1 MAKMPRLRSREIPAA
16 LLPGMISSLVRT
28 AHKPGSDVHCLSD
41 AVNVFMQGPIFA
53 ELDPMKLLGP
63 SAFGSL
69 KFRAIASDGVAGDW
83 QPLVNLVRMPE
94 LKGIRCPAR
103 ASEEAQAADQ
113 VTPPDAG
120 AALDG
125 GAAPEKAASRAQA
138 CSLTGE
144 RLFLLDAVSPN
155 PDFSDAIVVPDGFVE
170 SALPIPAVKTTL
182 YLKLRD
188 DPSTIETAELPVLPA
203 QP

>member
-1 MAKMPRLRSREIPAA
+1 
-16 LLPGMISSLVRT
+16 
-28 AHKPGSDVHCLSD
+28 
-41 AVNVFMQGPIFA
+41 
-53 ELDPMKLLGP
+53 
-63 SAFGSL
+63 
-69 KFRAIASDGVAGDW
+69 
-83 QPLVNLVRMPE
+83 MPE

-170 SALPIPAVKTTL
+170 STLTIPAVKTKTL
-182 YLKLRD
+182 YLRLRD
-188 DPSTIETAELPVLPA
+188 DPSTIDTAEQPVLPA